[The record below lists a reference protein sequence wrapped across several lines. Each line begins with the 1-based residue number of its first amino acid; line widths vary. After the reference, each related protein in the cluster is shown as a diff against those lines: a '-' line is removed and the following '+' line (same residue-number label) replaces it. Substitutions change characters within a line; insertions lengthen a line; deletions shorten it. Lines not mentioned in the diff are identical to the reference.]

1 MAKKKITFDPN
12 ASYMEEAAQPV
23 YDADLSQVEYDPMI
37 DGGDMPYIPQGRGGH
52 NPYANPYANPKQ
64 QQYRP
69 INQGFVD
76 VDNIHN
82 FSNQQ
87 RNPQQQFQQQM
98 YEASQEPGIDYR
110 TAGKNVEL
118 MSGALDAFNSVD
130 RSTSAGSDNE
140 VYAIGV
146 AIKSI
151 QDAIKVLRD
160 VEYWIPA
167 THERLAPQLK
177 KVGTPIVKALAA
189 YAEKIEQLK

>member
-12 ASYMEEAAQPV
+12 ASYMEESAQPV

-37 DGGDMPYIPQGRGGH
+37 DDGDMPYISQGRGGR
-52 NPYANPYANPKQ
+52 NPYANPNQ

-76 VDNIHN
+76 VNNIQN
-82 FSNQQ
+82 FSNQHQ
-87 RNPQQQFQQQM
+87 NPQQHFQQQM
-98 YEASQEPGIDYR
+98 YEATQEPGIDYR

-160 VEYWIPA
+160 VEYWIPS

-177 KVGTPIVKALAA
+177 KVGTPIVKAVAA